1 MDQAKTIFVGD
12 GGKGW
17 DREEAQL
24 GAISFH
30 SLHSSSRGPCWTVAC
45 GPCAAHPLQHLKS
58 WARSC
63 KHTVSEKKGWMG
75 CGRPSQE
82 SWMGPQGT
90 LAAVLTATTHAVTQT
105 AVGGGIGRGLGN
117 MRLKRWPRQGCWPAP
132 LRAGAVFWGL

>member
-30 SLHSSSRGPCWTVAC
+30 PLHSSSRGPCWTVAC

-58 WARSC
+58 WAPSC

-75 CGRPSQE
+75 CGRPSLE

-105 AVGGGIGRGLGN
+105 AVGGGVGRGMGN
-117 MRLKRWPRQGCWPAP
+117 MRAETLAQARLLASPTESW
-132 LRAGAVFWGL
+132 AVFWGL